1 MAQKK
6 FSDLSKVTGL
16 NKTDLLAIERADG
29 TKQASFEQLC
39 NAIAVQKIEELVEEL
54 PAIEEND
61 TISKIVGKINKWQK
75 DALKKIEESSSGGSS
90 ADILDSKEEIEANT
104 EEGKVAGA
112 QAVKQM
118 FSEING
124 DLNGNIFMY
133 ENGQYF
139 IQHGSDASTK
149 KALGSATLPIAG
161 LNYSGGYGAIVFSTE
176 RIRRMDKLI
185 IHPEANVRYR
195 IHNVLDGDSTTW
207 TKATTIP
214 IGNDFNLKAIAES
227 TNNDYITIIT
237 SAALY
242 GTAQPFE
249 IYL

>member
-1 MAQKK
+1 M
-6 FSDLSKVTGL
+6 
-16 NKTDLLAIERADG
+16 
-29 TKQASFEQLC
+29 
-39 NAIAVQKIEELVEEL
+39 
-54 PAIEEND
+54 
-61 TISKIVGKINKWQK
+61 
-75 DALKKIEESSSGGSS
+75 
-90 ADILDSKEEIEANT
+90 DILDSKEEIEANT

-195 IHNVLDGDSTTW
+195 IHNVLDVDSTTW